1 MQNKNIICA
10 DAATENCPCMLAE
23 TGDCLICSRL
33 QGKNECS
40 CDWAGVCVY
49 NEFIQNNRKRALTRA
64 EKSFM
69 ISDVKRT
76 SDGSF
81 IIMDIACGRGT
92 ALSCLSPGTHI
103 FIRPAGR
110 ERYYDVPLS
119 VLRADHTSGVITVCF
134 RVISAKTKALSECR
148 AGCDVIVRGPYRNGI
163 KGLPRGLYGKKVL
176 IAAAGA
182 GAAPAVH
189 AAGLLAA
196 HNDIEI
202 ALCDAKAAEHEIVD
216 GYLLEGIA
224 VSDVHLSVH
233 DTQESAEAEN
243 VSSDARGHADG
254 LYRKLQDS
262 YFDTYILLGSTGFV
276 SAAAKRVR
284 EYAGHDKNVII
295 AVSNNSVM
303 CCGEG
308 VCGACGCVGAGG
320 GRVPGCKCAEAL
332 L

>member
-33 QGKNECS
+33 QGKNECG

-64 EKSFM
+64 EKRFM
-69 ISDVKRT
+69 VSDVKRT

-81 IIMDIACGRGT
+81 IIMDIACGRGI

-103 FIRPAGR
+103 FIRPAGC

-134 RVISAKTKALSECR
+134 RVISAKTKALAECR

-163 KGLPRGLYGKKVL
+163 KGLPRGLYGKNIL
-176 IAAAGA
+176 IATAGA
-182 GAAPAVH
+182 GVAPAVH

-202 ALCDAKAAEHEIVD
+202 ALCNAEAAEHEIVD
-216 GYLLEGIA
+216 GYLRDGIP
-224 VSDVHLSVH
+224 VSDVHMCSY
-233 DTQESAEAEN
+233 DDEISTEN
-243 VSSDARGHADG
+243 EGADVCG
-254 LYRKLQDS
+254 GTDLFYRKLHKNS
-262 YFDTYILLGSTGFV
+262 FDTYILLGSTGFI
-276 SAAAKRVR
+276 SAAAERVR
-284 EYAGHDKNVII
+284 EYAGYDKNVII

-308 VCGACGCVGAGG
+308 ICGACGCVGAGG

-332 L
+332 F